1 MKERQRDRENGNA
14 KLRTCNKKQTAQ
26 EHTYKTPTEMKE
38 NTIAEVEGME

>member
-26 EHTYKTPTEMKE
+26 KHKYRTTTEMKE
-38 NTIAEVEGME
+38 NTIAEVQGME